1 MPDSGEWRKIIAF
14 LKETGVPYRAVSTYR
29 PGSITATGRPSRHGQ
44 GLAVD
49 FAGPTPSRDSD
60 QLLRINLAFKPVAHL
75 LHELIYSGP
84 GAIQVYNGRPHY
96 YSGVTRKNHH
106 DHVHVS
112 IDFGT
117 VLFEHPQEEDEM
129 AAWSDAEVDALIQM
143 NDNTNGALTRL
154 QEKNDTIIELLQ
166 RIAAALEKQDT

>member
-1 MPDSGEWRKIIAF
+1 MPDSGEWRK
-14 LKETGVPYRAVSTYR
+14 LVKYMQETGVPFRAVSTYR
-29 PGSITATGRPSRHGQ
+29 PGAITATGRPSRHGQ

-60 QLLRINLAFKPVAHL
+60 QLLKINLALKPIAHL

-84 GAIQVYNGRPHY
+84 GSVQFYNGEPHY
-96 YSGVTRKNHH
+96 YSGVTRTNHH

-117 VLFEHPQEEDEM
+117 VLPSGARNTPTEVDEM
-129 AAWSDAEVDALIQM
+129 AAWSDAEVDAHLQRLDNIQKAQ
-143 NDNTNGALTRL
+143 TGIHERL
-154 QEKNDTIIELLQ
+154 DAVIELLKKL
-166 RIAAALEKQDT
+166 AEK